1 MRLQTSVAF
10 KASGSAIEVFMKL
23 TLQQAHTLVQNNG
36 QFDGRQYL
44 ALWQLRNGGL
54 YALAPGEGAPVGLE
68 YGDEFWTLERGGA
81 PLPTVAKPTPVVRAV
96 LAEPI
101 PTPEP
106 PPAVPSL
113 MQKIKRVF
121 TRKKQL

>member
-1 MRLQTSVAF
+1 
-10 KASGSAIEVFMKL
+10 MKL

-54 YALAPGEGAPVGLE
+54 YALVPGEGAPVGLE
-68 YGDEFWTLERGGA
+68 YGDELWTLERGGA
-81 PLPTVAKPTPVVRAV
+81 PLPTVAKPTPVVRAAPTEPIPAAKE
-96 LAEPI
+96 LPPAPEPI